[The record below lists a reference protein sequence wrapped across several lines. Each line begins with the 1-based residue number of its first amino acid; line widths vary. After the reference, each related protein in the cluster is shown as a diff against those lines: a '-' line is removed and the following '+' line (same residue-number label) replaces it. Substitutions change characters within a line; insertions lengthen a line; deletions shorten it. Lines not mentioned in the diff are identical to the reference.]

1 MNSADSLLAI
11 NNNELNKGKRP
22 GKAKL
27 KNNRLRTGNF
37 KNSFPGELLSN
48 WQLYIMALPAII
60 WLGIF
65 SYYPLLWL
73 QVAFKD
79 FNIQDGAWKSPWVG
93 LENFKFYFES
103 QYFITTTVN
112 TLYLNALFII
122 VQVFVSVGLA
132 LLLNEMGTTL
142 VKKIYQ
148 SVLFLPFFL
157 SWIVISAFVY
167 NMFSESFG
175 SINTALKSLGF
186 EPVSWYSKA
195 ELWPAILT
203 ILNTWQSA
211 GYYVIIYMASIISV
225 DPELYE
231 AVRIDGA
238 NKFHEIKYITMPH
251 LLPTIVLMV
260 LLQIGKIFYG
270 NFQMIYSIVGDNG
283 MLFKTTEIIDTYIYR
298 AMSQNGTFGQAAAI
312 GIYQS
317 ILGFIVVILS
327 NKLAKKYDDSMG
339 LF

>member
-1 MNSADSLLAI
+1 MNSAASPLMI
-11 NNNELNKGKRP
+11 NNSGLNEDKRVNKI
-22 GKAKL
+22 KL
-27 KNNRLRTGNF
+27 KNNKL
-37 KNSFPGELLSN
+37 KNSFPGEFLSN
-48 WQLYIMALPAII
+48 WQLYMMALPAIV
-60 WLGIF
+60 WLGVF

-103 QYFITTTVN
+103 QYFVTTTIN
-112 TLYLNALFII
+112 TLYLNTLFII
-122 VQVFVSVGLA
+122 VEVVVSVGLA
-132 LLLNEMGTTL
+132 LLLNEVRNTL

-157 SWIVISAFVY
+157 SWIIISAFVY

-175 SINTALKSLGF
+175 SINTTLKSLGF
-186 EPVSWYSKA
+186 EPVAWYSKA

-203 ILNTWQSA
+203 IVNTWQSA
-211 GYYVIIYMASIISV
+211 GYYVIIYMASIVSV

-231 AVRIDGA
+231 AARMDGA

-251 LLPTIVLMV
+251 LRPTIVLMV

-270 NFQMIYSIVGDNG
+270 NFQMIYSIIGDNG

-298 AMSQNGTFGQAAAI
+298 TFGQAAAI

-317 ILGFIVVILS
+317 VLGFIVVIVS